1 MSAEA
6 SQASLPQYGHR
17 GLEPRTV
24 EVHREIYGAGTTDA
38 RARVEESRT
47 GCHRFEVSGADTDMP
62 TPGSPRLYGNERSV
76 DHRIWSDY
84 PDDIPYV
91 QLLQR
96 SSSTSLVL
104 VIIPPGYPP
113 FIKRLLLDHYAR
125 QHGK

>member
-1 MSAEA
+1 
-6 SQASLPQYGHR
+6 
-17 GLEPRTV
+17 
-24 EVHREIYGAGTTDA
+24 
-38 RARVEESRT
+38 
-47 GCHRFEVSGADTDMP
+47 FEVSGADTDMP